1 MNGVGPG
8 RDAGIGKTRLRVR
21 VNGEELELPEGTSV
35 AAVLERLRIGT
46 PRVAVERNREI
57 VPKADYPT
65 TALAC
70 GDVLEV
76 VEFVGGG

>member
-1 MNGVGPG
+1 MNEV
-8 RDAGIGKTRLRVR
+8 AVR
-21 VNGEELELPEGTSV
+21 VNGEEIRLPEGASV
-35 AAVLERLRIGT
+35 ASVLERLRVST

-57 VPKADYPT
+57 VPKAEYAK
-65 TALAC
+65 TALAT

>member
-1 MNGVGPG
+1 MSGE
-8 RDAGIGKTRLRVR
+8 IEVR
-21 VNGEELELPEGTSV
+21 VNGDALRLPEGASV
-35 AAVLERLRIGT
+35 AALLECLRIAT

-57 VPKADYPT
+57 VPKAEYAS
-65 TALAC
+65 TALAS

>member
-1 MNGVGPG
+1 MSGEIEVS
-8 RDAGIGKTRLRVR
+8 
-21 VNGEELELPEGTSV
+21 VNGDALCLPEGASV
-35 AAVLERLRIGT
+35 AALLERLRIAT

-57 VPKADYPT
+57 VPKGEYAST
-65 TALAC
+65 SLAP

>member
-1 MNGVGPG
+1 MSAV
-8 RDAGIGKTRLRVR
+8 RIR
-21 VNGEELELPEGTSV
+21 VNGEELELPEGASV
-35 AAVLERLRIGT
+35 ASVLERLAIAT

-57 VPKADYPT
+57 VPKAAYVS
-65 TALAC
+65 TALAA

>member
-1 MNGVGPG
+1 MNGDPVC
-8 RDAGIGKTRLRVR
+8 
-21 VNGEELELPEGTSV
+21 LPEGASV
-35 AAVLERLRIGT
+35 AALLERLRIAT

-57 VPKADYPT
+57 VPKAEYSAT
-65 TALAC
+65 SLRT